1 MILHIVSRS
10 PFSHDALQRCLA
22 CASAEDA
29 IMLIEDGVYALSAA
43 DRFLAVSP
51 VSSIYALDA
60 DCRARGLPAPTD
72 PIQVVDYGGFVD
84 LSARF
89 DKTLSW
95 F

>member
-22 CASAEDA
+22 CACAEDA
-29 IMLIEDGVYALSAA
+29 ILLIEDGVYALSAA

-51 VSSIYALDA
+51 VSAIYALNV
-60 DCRARGLPAPTD
+60 DCQARGLSAPANPV
-72 PIQVVDYGGFVD
+72 QEVDYGGFVD

-89 DKTLSW
+89 DKTVSW